1 MTKTTITKKDL
12 NTILDDMC
20 FEQDDIK
27 DELREDVL
35 QAVISVFGTT
45 TEKSNQF
52 ELSLDSLNEQD
63 SISKLKHEFKEH
75 TDIETI
81 YELDSTITNICE
93 SIRTALLFHVKQDK
107 IVNVSFRG
115 LRHELLDLPSR
126 EFDVTKR
133 ELHVDILN
141 TIQDLNRHEIKTTNM
156 PKGERPD
163 TFTTT
168 LSEIKES
175 LETSFS
181 FNEVVAYTSAVLDM
195 DKAIIDT
202 YSTLTNKVLFFDER
216 MTIHLDRNELRQT
229 LESKLLDIAK
239 PKTDED
245 MELFSE
251 GMAKSIAE
259 RVDLTMQLLSMW
271 KHNDVV
277 RLSYKNTYNILK
289 EIASIS
295 KEQRRVEF
303 YFNRGTVEYN
313 LLEPMIKLQKESENK
328 NSVIIVG

>member
-1 MTKTTITKKDL
+1 MTKTTITKEEL

-35 QAVISVFGTT
+35 NAVVKVFGTT

-81 YELDSTITNICE
+81 YKLDSTITTICN
-93 SIRTALLFHVKQDK
+93 SIRTALLFHVNSDK
-107 IVNVSFRG
+107 IVNVDFRG

-168 LSEIKES
+168 LDEIKEN
-175 LETSFS
+175 LEYSFS
-181 FNEVVAYTSAVLDM
+181 FDEVVAYTSAVLDI

-202 YSTLTNKVLFFDER
+202 YSTVTNKVLFFDEK
-216 MTIHLDRNELRQT
+216 MTIHLDRDELRQT

-251 GMAKSIAE
+251 KMAKLIAK
-259 RVDLTMQLLSMW
+259 RIDLTMQLLSMW

-289 EIASIS
+289 EIASVD

>member
-1 MTKTTITKKDL
+1 MTKTTITKEEL

-45 TEKSNQF
+45 TEKTNQF
-52 ELSLDSLNEQD
+52 ELSNDSLNEQD

-93 SIRTALLFHVKQDK
+93 SIRTALLFHTKRDK

-115 LRHELLDLPSR
+115 LRHELLGLPSR

-141 TIQDLNRHEIKTTNM
+141 MIQSLNKHEIKTTNM

-202 YSTLTNKVLFFDER
+202 YSTVTNKVLFFDER
-216 MTIHLDRNELRQT
+216 MTVHLDRDNLRQT
-229 LESKLLDIAK
+229 LENKLLDIAK
-239 PKTDED
+239 PKNSDD
-245 MELFSE
+245 KELFSE
-251 GMAKSIAE
+251 GMAKLIAK
-259 RVDLTMQLLSMW
+259 RIDLTMQLLSMW

-289 EIASIS
+289 EIAGVS
-295 KEQRRVEF
+295 KKQRRVEF

-313 LLEPMIKLQKESENK
+313 LLKPLINVQKESENK

>member
-1 MTKTTITKKDL
+1 MTKTTITKEEL

-35 QAVISVFGTT
+35 NAVVSVFGTKN
-45 TEKSNQF
+45 EENQF
-52 ELSLDSLNEQD
+52 ELNSDILKAKD
-63 SISKLKHEFKEH
+63 SINQLKRELKEH

-81 YELDSTITNICE
+81 YNLDSTITTICN
-93 SIRTALLFHVKQDK
+93 SIRTALLFHVNSDK
-107 IVNVSFRG
+107 IVNVPFRS
-115 LRHELLDLPSR
+115 LRHELLGLPSR

-141 TIQDLNRHEIKTTNM
+141 MIQDLNRHEIKTTNM

-168 LSEIKES
+168 LSELKENF
-175 LETSFS
+175 EYSFS
-181 FNEVVAYTSAVLDM
+181 FDEVVAYTTAVLDM

-202 YSTLTNKVLFFDER
+202 YSTVMNKVLFFDER
-216 MTIHLDRNELRQT
+216 MTIHLDRDNLRQT
-229 LESKLLDIAK
+229 LENKLLDIAK
-239 PKTDED
+239 PKDSDDE
-245 MELFSE
+245 ELFSE
-251 GMAKSIAE
+251 KMAKLIAK
-259 RVDLTMQLLSMW
+259 RIDLTMQLLSMW

-289 EIASIS
+289 EIAGVS
-295 KEQRRVEF
+295 KKQRRVGF

>member
-1 MTKTTITKKDL
+1 MTKTTITKEEL

-27 DELREDVL
+27 EELREDVL
-35 QAVISVFGTT
+35 NAVVSVFGETT
-45 TEKSNQF
+45 SEENQF
-52 ELSLDSLNEQD
+52 ELSTDILKAKNSINE
-63 SISKLKHEFKEH
+63 LKRELKEH

-81 YELDSTITNICE
+81 YNLDSTITTICN
-93 SIRTALLFHVKQDK
+93 SIRTALLFHVKRDK

-115 LRHELLDLPSR
+115 LRHELLGLPSR

-141 TIQDLNRHEIKTTNM
+141 MIQDLNKHENKTSHI

-168 LSEIKES
+168 LSELKENF
-175 LETSFS
+175 EYSFS
-181 FNEVVAYTSAVLDM
+181 FDEVVAYTTAVLDM

-216 MTIHLDRNELRQT
+216 MIVHLDRDNLRQT
-229 LESKLLDIAK
+229 LENKLKDIAK
-239 PKTDED
+239 PKDSDDE
-245 MELFSE
+245 ELFSE
-251 GMAKSIAE
+251 KMAKLIAE
-259 RVDLTMQLLSMW
+259 RIDLTMQLLSMW
-271 KHNDVV
+271 KHDDVV
-277 RLSYKNTYNILK
+277 RLTYKDTYNILK
-289 EIASIS
+289 EIARVS

>member
-1 MTKTTITKKDL
+1 MTKTTITKEEL

-45 TEKSNQF
+45 TEKTNQF
-52 ELSLDSLNEQD
+52 ELSSDSLNEQD
-63 SISKLKHEFKEH
+63 SINKLKRELKEH

-81 YELDSTITNICE
+81 YNLDSTITTICN
-93 SIRTALLFHVKQDK
+93 SIRTALLFHVKQGK
-107 IVNVSFRG
+107 IVNVPFRW
-115 LRHELLDLPSR
+115 LRHELLGLPSR

-141 TIQDLNRHEIKTTNM
+141 MIQDLNKHENKTSHI

-168 LSEIKES
+168 LSELKENF
-175 LETSFS
+175 EYSFS
-181 FNEVVAYTSAVLDM
+181 FDEVVAYTTAVLDM

-216 MTIHLDRNELRQT
+216 MTVHLDRDNLRQT
-229 LESKLLDIAK
+229 LENKLKDIAK
-239 PKTDED
+239 PKDSDDE
-245 MELFSE
+245 ELFSE
-251 GMAKSIAE
+251 KMAKLIAK
-259 RVDLTMQLLSMW
+259 RIDLTMQLLSMW

>member
-1 MTKTTITKKDL
+1 MTKTTITKEEL

-35 QAVISVFGTT
+35 NAVVSVFGTKN
-45 TEKSNQF
+45 EENQF
-52 ELSLDSLNEQD
+52 ELNSDILKAKD
-63 SISKLKHEFKEH
+63 SINQLKRELKEH

-81 YELDSTITNICE
+81 YNLDSTITTICN
-93 SIRTALLFHVKQDK
+93 SIRTALLFHVNSDK
-107 IVNVSFRG
+107 IVNVDFRG

-156 PKGERPD
+156 PKGNKPD

-168 LSEIKES
+168 LDEIKEN
-175 LETSFS
+175 LEYSFS
-181 FNEVVAYTSAVLDM
+181 FDEVVAYTSAVLDI

-202 YSTLTNKVLFFDER
+202 YSTVTNKVLFFDEK
-216 MTIHLDRNELRQT
+216 MTIHLDRDELRQT

-251 GMAKSIAE
+251 KMAKLIAK
-259 RVDLTMQLLSMW
+259 RIDLTMQLLSMW

-289 EIASIS
+289 EIAGVS
-295 KEQRRVEF
+295 KKQRRVGF

>member
-1 MTKTTITKKDL
+1 MTKTTITKEEL

-35 QAVISVFGTT
+35 NAVVSVFGTKN
-45 TEKSNQF
+45 EENQF
-52 ELSLDSLNEQD
+52 ELNSDILKAKD
-63 SISKLKHEFKEH
+63 SINQLKRELKEH

-81 YELDSTITNICE
+81 YNLDSTITTICN
-93 SIRTALLFHVKQDK
+93 SIRTALLFHVNSDK
-107 IVNVSFRG
+107 IVNVDFRG

-141 TIQDLNRHEIKTTNM
+141 TIQDLNKHEIKTTNI

-168 LSEIKES
+168 LSELKEN
-175 LETSFS
+175 LEYSFS

-216 MTIHLDRNELRQT
+216 MTVHLDRDNLRQT
-229 LESKLLDIAK
+229 LENKLKDIAK
-239 PKTDED
+239 PKDSNDE
-245 MELFSE
+245 ELFSE
-251 GMAKSIAE
+251 KMAKLIAE
-259 RVDLTMQLLSMW
+259 RIDLTMQLLSMW

-289 EIASIS
+289 EIARVS
-295 KEQRRVEF
+295 KKQRRVDF

-313 LLEPMIKLQKESENK
+313 LLEPMIKLQKESESK
-328 NSVIIVG
+328 NNIIIVG

>member
-1 MTKTTITKKDL
+1 MTKTTITKEEL

-35 QAVISVFGTT
+35 QAVVSVFGTKN
-45 TEKSNQF
+45 EENQF
-52 ELSLDSLNEQD
+52 ELNSDILKAKD
-63 SISKLKHEFKEH
+63 SINQLKRELKEH

-81 YELDSTITNICE
+81 YNLDSTITTICN
-93 SIRTALLFHVKQDK
+93 SIRTALLFHVNSDK
-107 IVNVSFRG
+107 IVNVDFRG

-168 LSEIKES
+168 LSELKENF
-175 LETSFS
+175 EYSFS
-181 FNEVVAYTSAVLDM
+181 FDEVVAYTTAVLDM

-239 PKTDED
+239 PKDSDDE
-245 MELFSE
+245 ELFSE
-251 GMAKSIAE
+251 KMAKLIAK
-259 RVDLTMQLLSMW
+259 RIDLTMQLLSMW

-289 EIASIS
+289 EIAGVS

>member
-1 MTKTTITKKDL
+1 MTKTTITKEEL

-35 QAVISVFGTT
+35 QAVISVFGTKN
-45 TEKSNQF
+45 EENQF
-52 ELSLDSLNEQD
+52 ELNSDILKAKD
-63 SISKLKHEFKEH
+63 SINQLKRELKEH

-81 YELDSTITNICE
+81 YNLDSTITTICN
-93 SIRTALLFHVKQDK
+93 SIRTALLFHVNSDK
-107 IVNVSFRG
+107 IVNVDFRG

-141 TIQDLNRHEIKTTNM
+141 MIQSLNKHEIKTTNM

-175 LETSFS
+175 LESSFS
-181 FNEVVAYTSAVLDM
+181 FNEVVAYTTAVLDM

-202 YSTLTNKVLFFDER
+202 YSTVTNKVLFFDER
-216 MTIHLDRNELRQT
+216 MTVHLDRDNLRKT
-229 LESKLLDIAK
+229 LENKLLDIAK
-239 PKTDED
+239 PKNSDD
-245 MELFSE
+245 KELFSE

-259 RVDLTMQLLSMW
+259 RIDLTMQLLSMW

-289 EIASIS
+289 EIAGVS
-295 KEQRRVEF
+295 KKQRRVEF

>member
-1 MTKTTITKKDL
+1 MTKTTITKEEL

-27 DELREDVL
+27 DELREDML
-35 QAVISVFGTT
+35 QAVVSVFGTT
-45 TEKSNQF
+45 TSEENQF
-52 ELSLDSLNEQD
+52 ELSIDSLNEQD

-81 YELDSTITNICE
+81 YELDSTITTICN

-115 LRHELLDLPSR
+115 LRHELLGLPSR

-141 TIQDLNRHEIKTTNM
+141 MIQSLDKPVIKTTDM
-156 PKGERPD
+156 PKGNKPN
-163 TFTTT
+163 TFITT

-202 YSTLTNKVLFFDER
+202 YSTVTNKVLFFDEQ
-216 MTIHLDRNELRQT
+216 MTIHLDRDELRQT
-229 LESKLLDIAK
+229 LENKLLDIAK
-239 PKTDED
+239 PKNSDD
-245 MELFSE
+245 KELFSE

-259 RVDLTMQLLSMW
+259 RIDLTMQLLSMW
-271 KHNDVV
+271 KHDDVV

-289 EIASIS
+289 EIASVD

-303 YFNRGTVEYN
+303 HFNRGTVEYN
-313 LLEPMIKLQKESENK
+313 LLEPMIKLQKESESK
-328 NSVIIVG
+328 NNVIIVG

>member
-1 MTKTTITKKDL
+1 MTKTTITKEEL

-35 QAVISVFGTT
+35 QAVVSVFGTKN
-45 TEKSNQF
+45 EENQF
-52 ELSLDSLNEQD
+52 ELNSDILKAKD
-63 SISKLKHEFKEH
+63 SINQLKRELKEH
-75 TDIETI
+75 TDIEKI
-81 YELDSTITNICE
+81 YNLDSTITTICN
-93 SIRTALLFHVKQDK
+93 SIRTALLFHVNSDK
-107 IVNVSFRG
+107 IVNVDFRG

-168 LSEIKES
+168 LSELKENF
-175 LETSFS
+175 EYSFS
-181 FNEVVAYTSAVLDM
+181 FDEVVAYTTAVLDM

-216 MTIHLDRNELRQT
+216 MTVHLDRDNLRKT
-229 LESKLLDIAK
+229 LENKLRDIAK
-239 PKTDED
+239 PKDSDDE
-245 MELFSE
+245 ELFSE
-251 GMAKSIAE
+251 KMAKLIAK
-259 RVDLTMQLLSMW
+259 RIDLTMQLLSMW

>member
-1 MTKTTITKKDL
+1 MTKTTITKEEL

-35 QAVISVFGTT
+35 QAVVSVFGTT
-45 TEKSNQF
+45 TSEENQF

-75 TDIETI
+75 TDIESI
-81 YELDSTITNICE
+81 YELDSTITTICN
-93 SIRTALLFHVKQDK
+93 SIRTALLFHVKRDD

-115 LRHELLDLPSR
+115 LRHELLGLPSR

-141 TIQDLNRHEIKTTNM
+141 MIQSLDKHVIKTTDM
-156 PKGERPD
+156 PKGNKPN
-163 TFTTT
+163 TFITT

-202 YSTLTNKVLFFDER
+202 YSTVTNKVLFFDEK
-216 MTIHLDRNELRQT
+216 MTIHLDRDELRQT
-229 LESKLLDIAK
+229 LENKLLDIAK

-251 GMAKSIAE
+251 KMAKSIAE
-259 RVDLTMQLLSMW
+259 RIDLTMQLLSMW

-277 RLSYKNTYNILK
+277 RLTYNDMYNILK
-289 EIASIS
+289 EIAKVD
-295 KEQRRVEF
+295 KEQRRVDF
-303 YFNRGTVEYN
+303 HFNRGTVEYN
-313 LLEPMIKLQKESENK
+313 LLKPLINVQKESENK